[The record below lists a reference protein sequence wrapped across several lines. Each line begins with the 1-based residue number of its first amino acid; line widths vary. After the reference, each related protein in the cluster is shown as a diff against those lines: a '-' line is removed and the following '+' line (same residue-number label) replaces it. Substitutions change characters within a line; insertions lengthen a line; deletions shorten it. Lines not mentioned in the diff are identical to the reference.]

1 MRRGESIYNQM
12 TEMGADWKGQS
23 RNCRSSAV
31 VLAQTSSGLLKCIF
45 PSTAG
50 IYYNCQSNRVSAVP
64 RGNRARFPVVCR
76 RRQRRTA
83 DMRLHNLP
91 LHVASTSRSDAT
103 HEQKAKKKE
112 LHQELVQTSVSHT
125 LTPLQKS
132 VMVKEHHI
140 DQSHGNV
147 HESSIGRRSLQTECG
162 QTTTSWHTLVA
173 GSMGSPERTRREIR
187 WRA

>member
-83 DMRLHNLP
+83 DRRLAYLC
-91 LHVASTSRSDAT
+91 LVCRDASAQLAFTRCIYIKVRCNSRT
-103 HEQKAKKKE
+103 EGQKKGAAPRTCANFR
-112 LHQELVQTSVSHT
+112 LAHAHT
-125 LTPLQKS
+125 AAEVGHGEGTP
-132 VMVKEHHI
+132 H
-140 DQSHGNV
+140 
-147 HESSIGRRSLQTECG
+147 
-162 QTTTSWHTLVA
+162 
-173 GSMGSPERTRREIR
+173 
-187 WRA
+187 